1 MNLKKGKK
9 LNNKSKKVKPDV
21 IEDSTKL
28 DPNNPYHNEI
38 KGYLDLRS
46 YDRVTIAAQRNVI
59 LILLLIVLST
69 VIGLIYIGKASKF
82 IPMVF
87 YTDRNG
93 AMVYGGIATEKL
105 DVSEPMIANQLAQ
118 YIQGLREV
126 PKDIA
131 IRTEDVRKV
140 KMMSDNEV
148 YNQIATPTFEL
159 RYKEDAPLVYIKIKN
174 VFPISATAYQ
184 IDWEEQSN
192 GNVTRWKSSVSFTLD
207 NEITDPKVRLYN
219 PLGILVNG
227 VNINQEIQ

>member
-1 MNLKKGKK
+1 MKLGKNPK
-9 LNNKSKKVKPDV
+9 ITKPVVVTDPA
-21 IEDSTKL
+21 KL
-28 DPNNPYHNEI
+28 DSNNPYINEI

-46 YDRVTIAAQRNVI
+46 YDRVTIAAQRNIIFI
-59 LILLLIVLST
+59 LMVIVLAT

-93 AMVYGGIATEKL
+93 AMFYGGIATEKL
-105 DVSEPMIANQLAQ
+105 EVTEPMVANQLAQ

-131 IRTEDVRKV
+131 VRTEDVRKV
-140 KMMSDNEV
+140 LMMSTPTL
-148 YNQIATPTFEL
+148 YSQIATPNFEL

-174 VFPISATAYQ
+174 VLPLSANAYQ
-184 IDWEEQSN
+184 IDWEENSDN
-192 GNVTRWKSSVSFTLD
+192 RITTWRASISFTMD
-207 NEITDPKVRLYN
+207 NEINDPKVRLYN

-227 VNINQEIQ
+227 ININQEIQ